1 MPGFRPVD
9 PKQSFPELERRVLA
23 RWRERDVFA
32 RSLANREDAEVWSFY
47 EGPPTANGKPGSHHV
62 LSRVFK
68 DVYPRYR
75 TMRGYRVP
83 RKAGWDCHGLPV
95 ELEVEKRLGIS
106 SKGEI
111 EEYGIA
117 EFNQRCRESVF
128 EYVEEW
134 NRLTERIGFWIDL
147 DDPYVT
153 LDNEYIE
160 SVWWSLRKLWDDE
173 RLYEGHKVV
182 PYCPRCGTALS
193 SHEVALGY
201 EDVSDPSIHVRLE
214 YVPSAAGD
222 RPGGAGREAPGEGSS
237 RTADSDRGAADDGSA
252 GAEEIGP
259 LQPGDRL
266 LVWTTTPWTLPGNVA
281 VAVGPEIEYVRVRVG
296 DEVLVLAAELVDRV
310 LGRAGHGSG
319 NDAGSTPDPSGAGA
333 GHEVLDRFPGS
344 DLVGRGYRGPVFA
357 LEDGGPADAFRVLAG
372 DFVTTED
379 GTGLVHIAPAF
390 GEDDYRV
397 AAENEIFD
405 PTNAHTLYNP
415 VRPDGTFDR
424 RVIGFEG
431 DPVKDPDVTTRLI
444 ANLRERGLLFREQ
457 VYEHAYP
464 HCWRCA
470 TPLIYYAKSSWYVA
484 TSQARDDLLANN
496 EQIGWRPEHIK
507 HGRFGKWLESNVDW
521 ALSRDRYWGT
531 PLPIWECAAEGC
543 DGRFCAG
550 SVAELA
556 ARARG
561 EVPDDLHR
569 PHIDAVVLDCE
580 DCGGEMRR
588 VESVIDTWYDS
599 GAMPFA
605 QFHYPFEN
613 EQLFAERFPADF
625 ICEAIDQ
632 TRGWFYTLLAES
644 TLLFGESSYRNC
656 VCLGL
661 ILDPEGQKM
670 SKSKGNV
677 VEPWEVIE
685 AHGADAFRWYYLT
698 AQQPWSG
705 YRFSVDT
712 VGESVRQFLLTLW
725 NTYSFWVLYANA
737 EGLTPADF
745 PVRIAH
751 KDLPAAP
758 GRGSEG
764 GSISDPS
771 ALTGAEEAA
780 VYGDL
785 DRWVLS
791 RLQATVAT
799 VREQMDEFDCTAAG
813 RAIAEFVEQLSNWY
827 VRLSRRRFWDGDR
840 AAFATLR
847 HCLLETAAMLA
858 PFTPFLADEIHLNLT
873 IGADPGADGTKT
885 HAIGGESAHR
895 PPEELSV
902 HLRDFPE
909 PDPALADPELEAAME
924 AVRLTVELGRAARA
938 QARVKMRQPLRRAVI
953 VASDAEREAISA
965 RAGLVEAELNVKQLD
980 FVAEESEL
988 VSYAVKPNYRSLGPR
1003 FGKRMPQVAAAV
1015 AALDPVHVAAVM
1027 AEGGQVGIAIDG
1039 DEHALGADEVTL
1051 SLQPLEGYEVEAEAG
1066 HAVAL
1071 QLELDDEL
1079 RREGLAREIVHAV
1092 QNARKEAGLE
1102 ITDRIELSLGGDE
1115 ELLAAARAHEDY
1127 IVGEVLATAIAYD
1140 AADGTTAKL
1149 DGRELSISLKRS

>member
-1 MPGFRPVD
+1 MPGFHPVD
-9 PKQSFPELERRVLA
+9 PKQSFPELEERVLA
-23 RWRERDVFA
+23 RWRERDVFR
-32 RSLANREDAEVWSFY
+32 RSLANRDGAEIWSFY
-47 EGPPTANGKPGSHHV
+47 EGPPTANGRPGSHHV

-95 ELEVEKRLGIS
+95 ELEVEKELGIG
-106 SKGEI
+106 SKQEV

-153 LDNEYIE
+153 LDNTYIE
-160 SVWWSLRKLWDDE
+160 SVWWSLRRLWDDE

-201 EDVSDPSIHVRLE
+201 QDVEDPSIYVRFPLLGE
-214 YVPSAAGD
+214 DGGEAG
-222 RPGGAGREAPGEGSS
+222 ES
-237 RTADSDRGAADDGSA
+237 
-252 GAEEIGP
+252 
-259 LQPGDRL
+259 L
-266 LVWTTTPWTLPGNVA
+266 LVWTTTPWTLPGNEA
-281 VAVGPEIEYVRVRVG
+281 VAVSPDVTYVRAKAG
-296 DEVLVLAAELVDRV
+296 DETLILAEPLAGKV
-310 LGRAGHGSG
+310 LGEGVEIA
-319 NDAGSTPDPSGAGA
+319 
-333 GHEVLDRFPGS
+333 DRFSGS
-344 DLVGRGYRGPVFA
+344 ELVGRRYSGPVFA
-357 LEDGGPADAFRVLAG
+357 LGDREPSGFPVLAG

-397 AAENEIFD
+397 AAQNGIFD
-405 PTNAHTLYNP
+405 PTEHGTLYNP
-415 VRPDGTFDR
+415 VGLDGKFDR

-431 DPVKDPDVTTRLI
+431 KFVKDPAVTAALI
-444 ANLRERGLLFREQ
+444 DDLRRRGLLFREQ

-464 HCWRCA
+464 HCWRCG
-470 TPLIYYAKSSWYVA
+470 TPLLYYAKSSWYVA
-484 TSQARDDLLANN
+484 TSQAREQLLANN
-496 EQIGWRPEHIK
+496 EEIGWHPEHIK
-507 HGRFGKWLESNVDW
+507 HGRFGKWLENNVDW

-531 PLPIWECAAEGC
+531 PLPIWECGAEGC
-543 DGRFCAG
+543 GGRFCAG
-550 SVAELA
+550 SVAELRE
-556 ARARG
+556 RASG
-561 EVPDDLHR
+561 EVPEDLHR
-569 PHIDAVVLDCE
+569 PHIDEVTLACE
-580 DCGGEMRR
+580 KCGGEMRR
-588 VESVIDTWYDS
+588 VDSVIDTWYDS

-613 EQLFAERFPADF
+613 EERFAERFPADF

-644 TLLFGESSYRNC
+644 TLLFDTSSYRNC

-677 VEPWEVIE
+677 VEPWDVIA

-698 AQQPWSG
+698 AQQPWAG
-705 YRFSVDT
+705 YRFSLDT
-712 VGESVRQFLLTLW
+712 VGEAVRQFLLTLW

-737 EGLTPADF
+737 ENLGPDDFRDAPEPAD
-745 PVRIAH
+745 
-751 KDLPAAP
+751 
-758 GRGSEG
+758 
-764 GSISDPS
+764 
-771 ALTGAEEAA
+771 
-780 VYGDL
+780 DL
-785 DRWVLS
+785 DRWALS
-791 RLQATVAT
+791 KLQATVES
-799 VREQMDEFDCTAAG
+799 VREHMDGFDCTAAG
-813 RAIAEFVEQLSNWY
+813 REIAEFVEELSNWY

-847 HCLLETAAMLA
+847 YCLLETAALLA
-858 PFTPFLADEIHLNLT
+858 PFTPFLADEIHLNL
-873 IGADPGADGTKT
+873 A
-885 HAIGGESAHR
+885 GGEA
-895 PPEELSV
+895 EALGELPDSV

-909 PDPALADPELEAAME
+909 PDPALADTALEAAME

-938 QARVKMRQPLRRAVI
+938 QARAKMRQPLRRAVI
-953 VASDAEREAISA
+953 VANDAEREAISA
-965 RAGLVEAELNVKQLD
+965 RAELVKAELNVKELD
-980 FVAEESEL
+980 FVSEEAEL

-1003 FGKRMPQVAAAV
+1003 FGKRMPQVAAAIE
-1015 AALDPVHVAAVM
+1015 ALDAVHVAAVM
-1027 AEGGQVGIAIDG
+1027 ADGGQVGINIDG
-1039 DEHALGADEVTL
+1039 DEHTIGTEEVTL
-1051 SLQPLEGYEVEAEAG
+1051 ALQPLDGYEVEAEAG

-1079 RREGLAREIVHAV
+1079 RQEGLAREIVHAV

-1102 ITDRIELSLGGDE
+1102 ITDRIRLAMGGDDT
-1115 ELLAAARAHEDY
+1115 LIAAARAHESY
-1127 IVGEVLATAIAYD
+1127 IASEVLATSVAYD
-1140 AADGTTAKL
+1140 AL
-1149 DGRELSISLKRS
+1149 DGVVATLDGQQLRIELEPIR

>member
-1 MPGFRPVD
+1 MSGFRAVD
-9 PKQSFPELERRVLA
+9 PKQSFPELEERVLA
-23 RWRERDVFA
+23 RWRERDVFE
-32 RSLANREDAEVWSFY
+32 RSLANRQGAEVWSFY
-47 EGPPTANGKPGSHHV
+47 EGPPTANGRPGSHHV
-62 LSRVFK
+62 FSRVFK

-95 ELEVEKRLGIS
+95 ELEVEKQLGIS
-106 SKGEI
+106 SKQEI
-111 EEYGIA
+111 EEYGIV

-134 NRLTERIGFWIDL
+134 NRLTERIGFWVDL

-153 LDNEYIE
+153 LENDYIE
-160 SVWWSLRKLWDDE
+160 SVWWSLSELWKKDL
-173 RLYEGHKVV
+173 LYEGHKVV

-201 EDVSDPSIHVRLE
+201 EDVEDPSIYARFPLLDQDGGE
-214 YVPSAAGD
+214 AG
-222 RPGGAGREAPGEGSS
+222 ES
-237 RTADSDRGAADDGSA
+237 
-252 GAEEIGP
+252 
-259 LQPGDRL
+259 L

-281 VAVGPEIEYVRVRVG
+281 VAVAPDVTYVRARVDG
-296 DEVLVLAAELVDRV
+296 ETLILAEPLVEQV
-310 LGRAGHGSG
+310 LGE
-319 NDAGSTPDPSGAGA
+319 GAEIVGR
-333 GHEVLDRFPGS
+333 LQGS
-344 DLVGRGYRGPVFA
+344 DLVGRHYKGPVFA
-357 LEDGGPADAFRVLAG
+357 ATDREPGGFPVVAG

-390 GEDDYRV
+390 GEDDYAV
-397 AAENEIFD
+397 AAQNGIFD
-405 PTNAHTLYNP
+405 PTEHGTLYNP
-415 VRPDGTFDR
+415 VRPDGSFDD
-424 RVIGFEG
+424 RVTGFDG
-431 DPVKDPDVTTRLI
+431 RFVKDPEVTRALI
-444 ANLRERGLLFREQ
+444 DDLAGRGLLFREQ

-464 HCWRCA
+464 HCWRCG
-470 TPLIYYAKSSWYVA
+470 TPLLYYAKSSWYVA
-484 TSQARDDLLANN
+484 TSRAREQLLANN
-496 EQIGWRPEHIK
+496 EQIGWHPEHIK
-507 HGRFGKWLESNVDW
+507 HGRFGKWLENNVDW

-531 PLPIWECAAEGC
+531 PLPIWECSEEGC

-550 SVAELA
+550 SVAELRE
-556 ARARG
+556 RAGG

-569 PHIDAVVLDCE
+569 PYIDEVTVKCE
-580 DCGGEMRR
+580 QCDGEMRR

-613 EQLFAERFPADF
+613 EELFKERFPADF

-644 TLLFGESSYRNC
+644 TLLFDTSSYRNC

-661 ILDPEGQKM
+661 VLDPEGQKM

-677 VEPWEVIE
+677 VEPWEVIDT
-685 AHGADAFRWYYLT
+685 HGADAFRWYYLT

-705 YRFSVDT
+705 YRFSVET

-737 EGLTPADF
+737 ENLGPDDF
-745 PVRIAH
+745 RG
-751 KDLPAAP
+751 AP
-758 GRGSEG
+758 EPRE
-764 GSISDPS
+764 
-771 ALTGAEEAA
+771 
-780 VYGDL
+780 DL
-785 DRWVLS
+785 DRWALS
-791 RLQATVAT
+791 RLQATVAS
-799 VREQMDEFDCTAAG
+799 VSEHMDGFDCTAAG
-813 RAIAEFVEQLSNWY
+813 REIAAFVEELSNWY

-847 HCLLETAAMLA
+847 HCLLETAALLA
-858 PFTPFLADEIHLNLT
+858 PFTPFLADEIHLNL
-873 IGADPGADGTKT
+873 A
-885 HAIGGESAHR
+885 GGEA
-895 PPEELSV
+895 EDLGELPDSV
-902 HLRDFPE
+902 HLRDFPGRDSALSD
-909 PDPALADPELEAAME
+909 PDLEAAMQ

-938 QARVKMRQPLRRAVI
+938 QAKAKVRQPLRRAVI
-953 VASDAEREAISA
+953 VANDAEREAISA
-965 RAGLVEAELNVKQLD
+965 SADLVKAELNVKELD
-980 FVAEESEL
+980 FVEEESEL

-1015 AALDPVHVAAVM
+1015 EALDPVHVAAAM
-1027 AEGGQVGIAIDG
+1027 ADGGEVGINVDG
-1039 DEHALGADEVTL
+1039 DEHTLATDELTL

-1092 QNARKEAGLE
+1092 QNARKEAGLD

-1115 ELLAAARAHEDY
+1115 ELLDAARTHEDY
-1127 IVGEVLATAIAYD
+1127 VSGEVLATSVGYDGGDGIA
-1140 AADGTTAKL
+1140 TKL
-1149 DGRELSISLKRS
+1149 DGRELRISVSRV

>member
-1 MPGFRPVD
+1 MAGFKPVD
-9 PKQSFPELERRVLA
+9 PKQSFPEMEERVLA
-23 RWRERDVFA
+23 RWRERDVFH
-32 RSLANREDAEVWSFY
+32 RSLASREGAEVWSFY
-47 EGPPTANGKPGSHHV
+47 EGPPTANGRPGSHHV

-95 ELEVEKRLGIS
+95 ELEVEKELGIS
-106 SKGEI
+106 SKQEI
-111 EEYGIA
+111 EAYGIGK
-117 EFNQRCRESVF
+117 FNDRCRASVF

-153 LDNEYIE
+153 LENTYIE
-160 SVWWSLRKLWDDE
+160 SVWWSLRRLWDDE

-201 EDVSDPSIHVRLE
+201 QDVEDPSIYVRFPLL
-214 YVPSAAGD
+214 
-222 RPGGAGREAPGEGSS
+222 
-237 RTADSDRGAADDGSA
+237 ADDGSEA
-252 GAEEIGP
+252 GES
-259 LQPGDRL
+259 L

-281 VAVGPEIEYVRVRVG
+281 VAVGPQIAYVKVRLG
-296 DEVLVLAAELVDRV
+296 EETLILAESLVERV
-310 LGRAGHGSG
+310 LGEGAEVVARLSG
-319 NDAGSTPDPSGAGA
+319 D
-333 GHEVLDRFPGS
+333 E
-344 DLVGRGYRGPVFA
+344 LVGRRYSGPVFA
-357 LEDGGPADAFRVLAG
+357 LDDVPAG
-372 DFVTTED
+372 DFPVIAGEFVTTED

-390 GEDDYRV
+390 GEDDYAV
-397 AAENEIFD
+397 AAENGIFD
-405 PTNAHTLYNP
+405 PTAHGTLYNP
-415 VRPDGTFDR
+415 VKLDGSFDD
-424 RVIGFEG
+424 RVVGFEG
-431 DPVKDPDVTTRLI
+431 RFVKDPEVTRALI
-444 ANLRERGLLFREQ
+444 DDLGARGLLFREQ

-464 HCWRCA
+464 HCWRCG
-470 TPLIYYAKSSWYVA
+470 TPLLYYAKSSWYVA
-484 TSQARDDLLANN
+484 TSRARDDLLANN
-496 EQIGWRPEHIK
+496 EQIGWHPEHIK
-507 HGRFGKWLESNVDW
+507 HGRFGKWLENNVDW

-531 PLPIWECAAEGC
+531 PLPIWECADEAC

-550 SVAELA
+550 SVAEL
-556 ARARG
+556 RERSRG

-569 PHIDAVVLDCE
+569 PYIDEVTVECE
-580 DCGGEMRR
+580 QCGGEMRR

-613 EQLFAERFPADF
+613 EELFEERFPADF

-644 TLLFGESSYRNC
+644 TLLFDTSSYRNC

-677 VEPWEVIE
+677 VEPWDVIS

-737 EGLTPADF
+737 EDLTPADF
-745 PVRIAH
+745 SGPPEALGGCLTT
-751 KDLPAAP
+751 DS
-758 GRGSEG
+758 GSKEPREL
-764 GSISDPS
+764 D
-771 ALTGAEEAA
+771 
-780 VYGDL
+780 DL
-785 DRWVLS
+785 DRWALS
-791 RLQATVAT
+791 RLQSTIAT
-799 VREQMDEFDCTAAG
+799 VREHMDGFDCTAAG
-813 RAIAEFVEQLSNWY
+813 REISEFVGELSNWY

-847 HCLLETAAMLA
+847 HCLLETAALLA
-858 PFTPFLADEIHLNLT
+858 PFTPFLADEIHLNL
-873 IGADPGADGTKT
+873 A
-885 HAIGGESAHR
+885 GGEA
-895 PPEELSV
+895 EELGELPDSV
-902 HLRDFPE
+902 HLRDFPQPE
-909 PDPALADPELEAAME
+909 PALADAELEAAME

-938 QARVKMRQPLRRAVI
+938 QAKAKVRQPLRRAVI
-953 VASDAEREAISA
+953 VANDAEREAIST
-965 RAGLVEAELNVKQLD
+965 RADLVKAELNVKELD
-980 FVAEESEL
+980 FVTEEAEL

-1015 AALDPVHVAAVM
+1015 EALDPVHVAAVM
-1027 AEGGQVGIAIDG
+1027 ADGGQVGISVDG
-1039 DEHALGADEVTL
+1039 DEHAIGADEVTL

-1102 ITDRIELSLGGDE
+1102 ITDRIELSLAGDE
-1115 ELLAAARAHEDY
+1115 ELLAAAREHQPY
-1127 IVGEVLATAIAYD
+1127 IAGEVLATEVAYD
-1140 AADGTTAKL
+1140 VVDGITAKL
-1149 DGRELSISLKRS
+1149 DGRELRIAVSRSAA